1 MQLATR
7 TLVQALPLLNLLH
20 STGYI
25 HRDIKPDNVMMNS
38 DNLFLIDFGRASSLD
53 ATVGLLGGR
62 FEFTTPQ
69 VLEDCFHQIVF
80 KPSQDW

>member
-1 MQLATR
+1 
-7 TLVQALPLLNLLH
+7 
-20 STGYI
+20 
-25 HRDIKPDNVMMNS
+25 MMNS
-38 DNLFLIDFGRASSLD
+38 DNLFLIDFGRASPLD